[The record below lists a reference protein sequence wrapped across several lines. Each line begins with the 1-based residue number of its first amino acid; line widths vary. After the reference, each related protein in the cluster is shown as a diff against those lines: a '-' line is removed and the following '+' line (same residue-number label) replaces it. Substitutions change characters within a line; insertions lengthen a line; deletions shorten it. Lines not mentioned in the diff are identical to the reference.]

1 MKKIINWILL
11 LGTVISTIVALKY
24 SSLPVPVFVPDRL
37 SEFWISSIEEQQEYV
52 LLYDIAVGF
61 ILSALFYFVVEEIP
75 DRVRKHKAKHLI
87 NLQINQLLEHMEQI
101 ISIVIAKY
109 KRNGNLKELAQKDFL
124 ILDGETRLSMEEISY
139 LTTTYYTKTRK
150 KKTAVHQYGTVNN
163 AVKDNLKYIL
173 DNISQIKNYE
183 YFYASD
189 SLLVEC
195 LRRIEGCNLIRYYHK
210 NNDIL
215 KKTPCFQLHGTSTA
229 MVEFVSL
236 YLQLLKLKFH
246 TEYTITTLDSKEVTE
261 RYHNDRETGALLQ
274 SVFDIQKERQE
285 IATANPTVVISSR
298 KYTTDILISQLKQ
311 RLTATYFFIDDI
323 QKESL
328 EGFKFIV
335 FVVDSISKNAVIH
348 LLKEIDMQS
357 EILLLTERN
366 IFRKGIKDK
375 NRHNK
380 RIIGEIFFKSCF
392 KAKYL
397 PVVYYKEEPSEK
409 SIVAIASQ
417 IETILYGK
425 HK

>member
-24 SSLPVPVFVPDRL
+24 SSLPVPAFVPDRL
-37 SEFWISSIEEQQEYV
+37 SEFWVSSIEEQQEYV

-75 DRVRKHKAKHLI
+75 DRVRRHKAKHLI
-87 NLQINQLLEHMEQI
+87 NLQINYLLEYMEQI

-124 ILDGETRLSMEEISY
+124 ILDGETRLSIEEISY

-150 KKTAVHQYGTVNN
+150 KKTAFYQYGTVNN
-163 AVKDNLKYIL
+163 TIKDNLKYIL

-189 SLLVEC
+189 NLLVEC
-195 LRRIEGCNLIRYYHK
+195 IRRIESCNLIRYYCK

-215 KKTPCFQLHGTSTA
+215 KEIPCFELHDTSIA
-229 MVEFVSL
+229 MIEFVNL
-236 YLQLLKLKFH
+236 YLRLLKLKIH
-246 TEYTITTLDSKEVTE
+246 DEYTITTLDDKEVTE

-274 SVFDIQKERQE
+274 NVFTIQKEWQE
-285 IATANPTVVISSR
+285 IAAANPTVVISSK
-298 KYTTDILISQLKQ
+298 KYTTDILVSQLKR

-335 FVVDSISKNAVIH
+335 FVVDSISKKAVIR
-348 LLKEIDMQS
+348 LLKEIDIQS
-357 EILLLTERN
+357 EILLLTERKF
-366 IFRKGIKDK
+366 FRNSIKDRY
-375 NRHNK
+375 NE

-392 KAKYL
+392 KATYL
-397 PVVYYKEEPSEK
+397 PVVYYKEEPSEE
-409 SIVAIASQ
+409 SIRAIASQ